1 MTAPSPLDSVFA
13 SIAALRDRP
22 AATEAK
28 PDDRSDV
35 PPSTTA
41 TVVAL
46 RVPRPPAQP
55 VQGFFQVFEEHGLGG
70 LVQTDWDAAVR
81 LWLADAPTPTPYGK
95 WSETL

>member
-1 MTAPSPLDSVFA
+1 MTAPSPLDAVFA

-28 PDDRSDV
+28 PDDRSYF
-35 PPSTTA
+35 PNPTTA

-46 RVPRPPAQP
+46 PVPRPTAQP
-55 VQGFFQVFEEHGLGG
+55 VRSFFQVFEDHGLDG
-70 LVQTDWDAAVR
+70 LIDADHEEAAR
-81 LWLADAPTPTPYGK
+81 LWTAGVPAPSGN